1 MNDSYIDY
9 VIYLEKN
16 MSRSFGNFLARKQ
29 NQEFTY
35 QFSRLCESIAR
46 SGVRWD
52 DYCRQQLYPTLAE
65 GNYQSPDELL
75 ALLNEAPATRGI
87 LNPMRYIRG
96 KTYDDGKPA
105 PAPAPPESP
114 SDANGK
120 YNWRDLGYT
129 DPGQMS
135 KAGPED
141 RKRRQ
146 AQFDAKKNGAPGP
159 TWIPN
164 PTEGGDDD
172 FSDIGDPHAPAPAPG
187 RRSSVPGTAPGDL
200 FGPSTTEKPAAP
212 APGAKKGKGGVD
224 QGRLDQETKLYQ
236 AAAQSIQGRFQQA
249 LQQFY
254 NMVRDDAH
262 ANNNPHQYEVLRH
275 FMKKIEPAYQKAL
288 TGLKA
293 KASSGNEM
301 RDIFTGASKRS
312 YDQRQADSAARSG
325 VTPTDKGV
333 DIGRGPGGEVTRA
346 TFGTAAGQYAPEDAT
361 KFGATSYG
369 DGSGGQA
376 MSPEDMAKFGSSS
389 AMVGGD
395 GSAGYNPYTAQASAG
410 DSAKPLQVPDPS
422 AGVGDAGGTATDD
435 QMPPGLKG
443 VPPVGTDVS
452 PDTKQAVNAQSGGYA
467 GKPDKSGQFGADD
480 GGMPD
485 WSDDDIR
492 PGAAKR
498 SSGNQKGDW
507 DASREDLD
515 KAEKERRAMISP
527 HSESY
532 NPYKKLNYRRYR

>member
-301 RDIFTGASKRS
+301 RDIFTGASRQS
-312 YDQRQADSAARSG
+312 YDRRQAAAAQSAKS
-325 VTPTDKGV
+325 
-333 DIGRGPGGEVTRA
+333 
-346 TFGTAAGQYAPEDAT
+346 TAADQDDLMRGSEDDDAAGAEQQALAMKGGAAPTPPPVAPPT
-361 KFGATSYG
+361 
-369 DGSGGQA
+369 GG
-376 MSPEDMAKFGSSS
+376 
-389 AMVGGD
+389 GGD
-395 GSAGYNPYTAQASAG
+395 GGY
-410 DSAKPLQVPDPS
+410 DPEMFT
-422 AGVGDAGGTATDD
+422 GGEDEGDARA
-435 QMPPGLKG
+435 QMDLQNK
-443 VPPVGTDVS
+443 VGTEVS
-452 PDTKQAVNAQSGGYA
+452 PDTQQAVNAQSGGYA
-467 GKPDKSGQFGADD
+467 GVPKPDLSGQFGADG
-480 GGMPD
+480 GGMPN

-515 KAEKERRAMISP
+515 KAEKERRAMIPP